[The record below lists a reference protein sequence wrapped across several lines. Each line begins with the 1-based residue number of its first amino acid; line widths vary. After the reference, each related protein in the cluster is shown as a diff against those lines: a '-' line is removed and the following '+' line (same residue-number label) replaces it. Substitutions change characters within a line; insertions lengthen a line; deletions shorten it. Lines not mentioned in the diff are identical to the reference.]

1 MNKVAQ
7 FFKYYLDRFVWFNSD
22 KYSIQELLFYYT
34 LLITIFITGLSL
46 ITNPILGL
54 PFTSTI
60 FSLFSVVLTP
70 VIFWLA
76 FFRQKLS
83 LARNIYLVFFV
94 LMVNGVWLASG
105 GSSGTALI
113 MVHGFLMFYLFYSNE
128 KYYPWVLLLLFIN
141 ILGLFAMEYYMP
153 SFIVPYQSTE
163 SRLLDVLLIT
173 FIFFVFELPVI
184 IYAKKS
190 ILRDKQAAVSSE
202 AAKTSFVV
210 NLSHEIRT
218 PMNAILGFT
227 ELLEDNSVNDE
238 LRQDY
243 IRIINQNGRNL
254 LNLLNNVISFSKIES
269 NQNTVSAARLSLNA
283 LFNQVYVS
291 LGHQIRENSKV
302 NCRMLLPESDISIC
316 TDSLMVYQI
325 MNNLAFNA
333 LKFTEK
339 GFVEM
344 GYYQEGDG
352 VVLYVK
358 DSGIGISDDAQMKI
372 FERFNQAGGTLRAHA
387 QHGAG
392 LGLAICKG
400 LTQLLEGQIWVE
412 SKPGKGS
419 TFYVRLPMEYNSN
432 N

>member
-7 FFKYYLDRFVWFNSD
+7 FFKYYLDRFVWFKSD

-34 LLITIFITGLSL
+34 LLITILITGLSL
-46 ITNPILGL
+46 ITNPILGV
-54 PFTSTI
+54 PFSATI
-60 FSLFSVVLTP
+60 FSLFSVLFIPYV
-70 VIFWLA
+70 FWLA
-76 FFRQKLS
+76 YYRQKLI
-83 LARNIYLVFFV
+83 LAKNIYLVFFV
-94 LMVNGVWLASG
+94 LMINGIWLTSG

-113 MVHGFLMFYLFYSNE
+113 MVQGFLLFYLFYSNE
-128 KYYPWVLLLLFIN
+128 KYYQWVLFLVFVD
-141 ILGLFAMEYYMP
+141 ILGLFAIEYFMP
-153 SFIVPYQSTE
+153 SFIIPYQSPE
-163 SRLLDVLLIT
+163 NRLLDVLLIT

-190 ILRDKQAAVSSE
+190 ILRDKQAAMRSE

-227 ELLEDNSVNDE
+227 ELLEDNTLDDE
-238 LRQDY
+238 FRQDY

-269 NQNTVSAARLSLNA
+269 NQNTVSAARLSLNS

-291 LGHQIRENSKV
+291 LGQQIRENSQV
-302 NCRMLLPESDISIC
+302 NFRMSLPASDVSIC

-325 MNNLAFNA
+325 LNNLAFNA

-344 GYYQEGDG
+344 GYQQDGDG

-358 DSGIGISDDAQMKI
+358 DSGIGISDDAQEKI
-372 FERFNQAGGTLRAHA
+372 FERFSQAGGTLKAHA

-400 LTQLLEGQIWVE
+400 LTNLLNGQIWVE
-412 SKPGKGS
+412 SKQGKGS
-419 TFYVRLPMEYNSN
+419 TFYVRLPMQYSSN
-432 N
+432 

>member
-7 FFKYYLDRFVWFNSD
+7 FFKYYLDRFVWFKSD

-34 LLITIFITGLSL
+34 LLITILITGLSL
-46 ITNPILGL
+46 ITNPILGV
-54 PFTSTI
+54 PFSATI
-60 FSLFSVVLTP
+60 FSLFSILFIPYV
-70 VIFWLA
+70 FWLA
-76 FFRQKLS
+76 YYRQKLV
-83 LARNIYLVFFV
+83 LAKNIYLVFFV
-94 LMVNGVWLASG
+94 LMINGIWLTSG

-113 MVHGFLMFYLFYSNE
+113 MVQGFLLFYLFYSNE
-128 KYYPWVLLLLFIN
+128 KYYQWVLLLLFVD
-141 ILGLFAMEYYMP
+141 ILGLFAIEYFMP
-153 SFIVPYQSTE
+153 SFIIPYQSPE
-163 SRLLDVLLIT
+163 NRLLDVLLIT

-190 ILRDKQAAVSSE
+190 ILRDKQAAMRSE

-227 ELLEDNSVNDE
+227 ELMEDNALNDE
-238 LRQDY
+238 FRQDY
-243 IRIINQNGRNL
+243 LRIINQNGRNL

-269 NQNTVSAARLSLNA
+269 NQNTVSAAHLSLNS

-325 MNNLAFNA
+325 VNNLAFNA

-344 GYYQEGDG
+344 GYQQDGDG

-358 DSGIGISDDAQMKI
+358 DSGIGISDDAQEKI
-372 FERFNQAGGTLRAHA
+372 FERFSQAGGTLKAHA

-400 LTQLLEGQIWVE
+400 LTNLLNGQIWVE
-412 SKPGKGS
+412 SKQGKGS
-419 TFYVRLPMEYNSN
+419 TFYVRLPMQYSSN
-432 N
+432 

>member
-7 FFKYYLDRFVWFNSD
+7 FFKYYLDRFVWFKSD

-34 LLITIFITGLSL
+34 LLITILITGLSL
-46 ITNPILGL
+46 ITNPILGV
-54 PFTSTI
+54 PFSATI
-60 FSLFSVVLTP
+60 FSLFSVLFIPYV
-70 VIFWLA
+70 FWLA
-76 FFRQKLS
+76 YYRQKLI
-83 LARNIYLVFFV
+83 LAKNIYLVFFV
-94 LMVNGVWLASG
+94 LMINGIWLTSG

-113 MVHGFLMFYLFYSNE
+113 MVQGFLLFYLFYSNE
-128 KYYPWVLLLLFIN
+128 KYYQWVLFLVFVD
-141 ILGLFAMEYYMP
+141 ILGLFAIEYFMP
-153 SFIVPYQSTE
+153 SFIIPYQSPE
-163 SRLLDVLLIT
+163 NRLLDVLLIT

-190 ILRDKQAAVSSE
+190 ILRDKQAAMRSE

-227 ELLEDNSVNDE
+227 ELLEDNTLDDE
-238 LRQDY
+238 FRQDY

-269 NQNTVSAARLSLNA
+269 NQNTVSAARLSLNS

-291 LGHQIRENSKV
+291 LGQQIRENSQV
-302 NCRMLLPESDISIC
+302 NFCMSLPASDVSIC

-325 MNNLAFNA
+325 LNNLAFNA

-344 GYYQEGDG
+344 GYQQDGDG

-358 DSGIGISDDAQMKI
+358 DSGIGISDDAQEKI
-372 FERFNQAGGTLRAHA
+372 FERFSQAGGTLKAHA

-400 LTQLLEGQIWVE
+400 LTILLNGQIWVE
-412 SKPGKGS
+412 SKQGKGS
-419 TFYVRLPMEYNSN
+419 TFYVRLPIQYSSN
-432 N
+432 

>member
-7 FFKYYLDRFVWFNSD
+7 FFKYYLDRFVWFKSD

-34 LLITIFITGLSL
+34 LLITILITGLSL
-46 ITNPILGL
+46 ITNPILGV
-54 PFTSTI
+54 PFAATI
-60 FSLFSVVLTP
+60 FSLFSILFIPYV
-70 VIFWLA
+70 FWLA
-76 FFRQKLS
+76 YYRQKLI
-83 LARNIYLVFFV
+83 LAKNIYLVFFV
-94 LMVNGVWLASG
+94 LMINGIWLTSG
-105 GSSGTALI
+105 GSSGTALV
-113 MVHGFLMFYLFYSNE
+113 MVQGFLLFYLFYSNE
-128 KYYPWVLLLLFIN
+128 KYYQWVLLLLFVD
-141 ILGLFAMEYYMP
+141 ILGLFAIEYFMP
-153 SFIVPYQSTE
+153 SFIIPYQSPE
-163 SRLLDVLLIT
+163 NRLLDVLLIT
-173 FIFFVFELPVI
+173 YIFFVFELPVI

-190 ILRDKQAAVSSE
+190 ILRDKQAAMRSE

-227 ELLEDNSVNDE
+227 ELMEDNALNDE
-238 LRQDY
+238 FRQDY
-243 IRIINQNGRNL
+243 LRIINQNGRNL

-269 NQNTVSAARLSLNA
+269 NQNTVSAAHLSLNS

-325 MNNLAFNA
+325 VNNLAFNA
-333 LKFTEK
+333 LKFTEN

-344 GYYQEGDG
+344 GYQQDGDG

-358 DSGIGISDDAQMKI
+358 DSGIGISDDAQEKI
-372 FERFNQAGGTLRAHA
+372 FERFSQAGGTLKAHA

-400 LTQLLEGQIWVE
+400 LTNLLNGQIWVE
-412 SKPGKGS
+412 SKQGKGS
-419 TFYVRLPMEYNSN
+419 TFYVRLPMQYSSN
-432 N
+432 

>member
-7 FFKYYLDRFVWFNSD
+7 FFKYYLDRFVWFKSD

-34 LLITIFITGLSL
+34 LLITILITGLSL
-46 ITNPILGL
+46 ITNPILGV
-54 PFTSTI
+54 PFSATI
-60 FSLFSVVLTP
+60 FSLFSILFIPYV
-70 VIFWLA
+70 FWLA
-76 FFRQKLS
+76 YYRQKLI
-83 LARNIYLVFFV
+83 LAKNIYLVFFV
-94 LMVNGVWLASG
+94 LMINGIWLTSG
-105 GSSGTALI
+105 GSSGTALV
-113 MVHGFLMFYLFYSNE
+113 MVQGFLLFYLFYSNE
-128 KYYPWVLLLLFIN
+128 KYYQWVLLLLFVD
-141 ILGLFAMEYYMP
+141 ILGLFAIEYFMP
-153 SFIVPYQSTE
+153 SFIIPYQSPE
-163 SRLLDVLLIT
+163 NRLLDVLLIT

-190 ILRDKQAAVSSE
+190 ILRDKQAAMRSE

-227 ELLEDNSVNDE
+227 ELLEDNTLDDE
-238 LRQDY
+238 FRQDY

-269 NQNTVSAARLSLNA
+269 NQNTVSSARLSLNS

-291 LGHQIRENSKV
+291 LGQQIRENSQV
-302 NCRMLLPESDISIC
+302 NFRMSLPASDVSIC

-325 MNNLAFNA
+325 VNNLAFNA

-344 GYYQEGDG
+344 GYQQDGDG

-358 DSGIGISDDAQMKI
+358 DSGIGISDDAQEKI
-372 FERFNQAGGTLRAHA
+372 FERFSQAGGTLKAHA

-400 LTQLLEGQIWVE
+400 LTNLLNGQIWVE
-412 SKPGKGS
+412 SKQGKGS
-419 TFYVRLPMEYNSN
+419 TFYVRLPMQYSSN
-432 N
+432 